1 MEMEQDK
8 LLNEIKNLKI
18 STVMVSQSKNTKEI

>member
-1 MEMEQDK
+1 MEMKQDK

-18 STVMVSQSKNTKEI
+18 STVMVSQSKNAK